1 MDKFKVQIE
10 KARKFNEDNGSAV
23 NDIAHSSLKNS
34 EDIDPHTWKKGTTLI
49 MGDSI
54 LFQVLEDKLCKKGTI
69 KVQCFPRVK
78 FDDFYHYAI
87 PLIN

>member
-1 MDKFKVQIE
+1 MQIE

-34 EDIDPHTWKKGTTLI
+34 EDIDPHTWKKDTTLI

-54 LFQVLEDKLCKKGTI
+54 LSQVLEDKLCKKGTI
-69 KVQCFPRVK
+69 KVRCFPRVK